1 MTFSIKVLF
10 VVGIIFLQ
18 FYSFTYSQ
26 NSLLINDSI
35 IIKEAKKALTYLPSN
50 PDTALIIAKHAY
62 SESKRLQTKKG
73 EAYSLYQLGYI
84 YKTLNKLVDKNR
96 VKCINFFMCD
106 FIIKL
111 SAGTKVAVEE
121 LANRTNGVVKYYT
134 NHVKYTL
141 IHVANNYFVINSTAT
156 AAANIKIEYMAKIL
170 DCTRQSV
177 ANRFKAEGTTFK
189 IERNKLRTKSL

>member
-1 MTFSIKVLF
+1 MKKLKSRVNRKTILPKEGEIIQNISIQNITPFDYIFNLAKDN
-10 VVGIIFLQ
+10 IIDEINFIQ
-18 FYSFTYSQ
+18 FAGGAVQ
-26 NSLLINDSI
+26 
-35 IIKEAKKALTYLPSN
+35 
-50 PDTALIIAKHAY
+50 
-62 SESKRLQTKKG
+62 
-73 EAYSLYQLGYI
+73 

-141 IHVANNYFVINSTAT
+141 IHVANNYFVINSTAN
-156 AAANIKIEYMAKIL
+156 AAANIKIEYMEIHNNKEYYDYLINFI
-170 DCTRQSV
+170 DK
-177 ANRFKAEGTTFK
+177 NFK
-189 IERNKLRTKSL
+189 